1 MFQNKRKSS
10 ILMNPRKPSFL
21 SEMDEEKNRKKIMNI
36 FDVYTEEQMINVIII
51 YFFVYINSYKSSLLD
66 SNKNSSKTK
75 KL

>member
-1 MFQNKRKSS
+1 
-10 ILMNPRKPSFL
+10 MNPRKPSFL

-66 SNKNSSKTK
+66 CNKNSSKTK